1 MKNPDQCRDMQEI
14 RAGID
19 ALDKEIIGL
28 LGRRFGYV
36 KAASK
41 FKSSESSVRAPER
54 FASML
59 VQRRIWAEE
68 AGLSADVIEK
78 MFRDLVEYF
87 IAEEMQRFND
97 HQ

>member
-1 MKNPDQCRDMQEI
+1 MQEI

-41 FKSSESSVRAPER
+41 FKTSEGSVRAPER
-54 FASML
+54 FETML
-59 VQRRIWAEE
+59 VQRRIWAEG
-68 AGLSADVIEK
+68 AGLSSDVIEK
-78 MFRDLVEYF
+78 MFRDLVAYF
-87 IAEEMQRFND
+87 IEEEMQRFNE